1 MTSENCEEGG
11 VYCAYI
17 IFARMLGARKFDL
30 LLRICATISACM
42 LLPLFLPG
50 QTQRIDN
57 LRKEFYSTNDEPYKV
72 SVLLSLLRE
81 SRSMTSDS
89 LLLFVTMADKLVKP
103 NTPEYFISNTY
114 KGLYFLRNGDGNSAL
129 LLLDK
134 LLAEIPK
141 NDSRFFNAYMQI
153 LYARAVACVRNNR
166 NKDAIQDGFT
176 MLKLSDVN
184 NSSAWKARANLL
196 LGYAN
201 MELLKYN
208 VAIDHLHKCISLLN
222 SDSLIAVNIYAYSN
236 IASCFNNINQLD
248 SAFKYIELAIKY
260 GHQFENLSSLS
271 NSLNIRADMY
281 LKQKQNKLAMVDL
294 EEALQYRKQAGDL
307 IYIISD
313 MAQLSEFYASVGQT
327 KKGIQLASAG
337 IETAR
342 EKKMLAKQIYLMNA
356 LAENYKVAG
365 LRNEYEQVLLNI
377 IALKDSLYQKNS
389 ADDIAGFEAKYQL
402 QKKENIIIL
411 QESKLAKN
419 RYTTYGII
427 ALLTFIFIASG
438 LLYRN
443 AQLKRQHK
451 YEQKLMEQEL
461 LAKENLNKAME
472 TERKRIAADM
482 HDNLGAYAAAITNQ
496 IKLIKDKSDIH
507 YMIIKNLESNAAS
520 MVSQLS
526 DTIWVLK
533 NQELTLTN
541 LSDRFKSWIQ
551 KLMKSYPDID
561 YHFKETI
568 EKEYNFTPVN
578 ALHVFYILT
587 ECVNNAL
594 QHSGCTEIVISFSSS
609 SSVEIIVSDN
619 GKGMHPFYSR
629 IPDGNGIGHIKK
641 RTCELGWWV
650 RWEDNHPQG
659 TNVVLSNTT

>member
-1 MTSENCEEGG
+1 MWQKRISKELTVS
-11 VYCAYI
+11 YLI
-17 IFARMLGARKFDL
+17 ILGIL
-30 LLRICATISACM
+30 LMPVILMAQTGRITQLRNELYTTKDQQHK
-42 LLPLFLPG
+42 L
-50 QTQRIDN
+50 
-57 LRKEFYSTNDEPYKV
+57 

-81 SRSMTSDS
+81 GRSVPSDS
-89 LLLFVTMADKLVKP
+89 LVQYIEMAEELIKP
-103 NTPEYFISNTY
+103 DSPEYYKLNTY
-114 KGLYFLRNGDGNSAL
+114 RAFYLLRNGNQNSAL
-129 LLLDK
+129 LLLNE
-134 LLAEIPK
+134 LLSDVPK
-141 NDSRFFNAYMQI
+141 NNSLFFDVHLRI
-153 LYARAVACVRNNR
+153 LHARANAFVRNNLIK
-166 NKDAIQDGFT
+166 NAIQDGFT
-176 MLKLSDVN
+176 MLKMAEEN
-184 NSSAWKARANLL
+184 NSDNWKARAYLI
-196 LGYAN
+196 LGYSD
-201 MELLKYN
+201 MELLKYRS
-208 VAIDHLHKCISLLN
+208 AIENLKKCYSYLRN
-222 SDSLIAVNIYAYSN
+222 DSIIFSSIYVYSN
-236 IASCFNNINQLD
+236 LASCYNNLGQMD
-248 SAFKYIELAIKY
+248 SAFKYIDLAIKY
-260 GHQFENLSSLS
+260 GNKFENLSSLS

-281 LKQKQNKLAMVDL
+281 IRLNQPELAEKDL
-294 EEALQYRKQAGDL
+294 EEALKLRKQVGDVNF
-307 IYIISD
+307 IVSD
-313 MAQLSEFYASVGQT
+313 MAQMAKFYASIGQT
-327 KKGIQLASAG
+327 NKGIEWANEG
-337 IETAR
+337 IKIAR

-451 YEQKLMEQEL
+451 YEQQLMEHEL

-541 LSDRFKSWIQ
+541 LSDRFKSWMQ
-551 KLMKSYPDID
+551 KLMKSYPDIA

-578 ALHVFYILT
+578 ALHVFYVLT

-594 QHSGCTEIVISFSSS
+594 QHSGCTEIVISFSSN

-641 RTCELGWWV
+641 RTYECGWWV
-650 RWEDNHPQG
+650 RWDDNHPQG
-659 TNVVLSNTT
+659 TNVVLRNTT

>member
-1 MTSENCEEGG
+1 MW
-11 VYCAYI
+11 
-17 IFARMLGARKFDL
+17 IF
-30 LLRICATISACM
+30 
-42 LLPLFLPG
+42 LPLFISG
-50 QTQRIDN
+50 QTQRIDK
-57 LRKEFYSTNDEPYKV
+57 LRKELYSTNIEAQKV
-72 SVLLSLLRE
+72 SVLLSLFQE
-81 SRSMTSDS
+81 ARSMTSDS
-89 LLLFVTMADKLVKP
+89 LLSYVTMAEKLTKP
-103 NTPEYFISNTY
+103 NTPEYFIANTY
-114 KGLYFLRNGDGNSAL
+114 KGLYFLRIGDGSNAL

-134 LLAEIPK
+134 LVNQIPK
-141 NDSRFFNAYMQI
+141 EDSRFFNAYMQI
-153 LYARAVACVRNNR
+153 LHARAVACVRNNR
-166 NKDAIQDGFT
+166 NKDAIQDGYT
-176 MLKLSDVN
+176 MLKLSDVK
-184 NSSAWKARANLL
+184 NSSAWKSRANLL

-208 VAIDHLHKCISLLN
+208 VAIDYLHKCISLLN
-222 SDSLIAVNIYAYSN
+222 SDSLIAVNVYAYSN

-260 GHQFENLSSLS
+260 GHQFEILSSLS

-294 EEALQYRKQAGDL
+294 EEALHYRKQAGDI

-313 MAQLSEFYASVGQT
+313 MAQLSEFYASIGQT
-327 KKGIQLASAG
+327 KKGIQLANAG

-402 QKKENIIIL
+402 QKKENIIIR
-411 QESKLAKN
+411 QENKLAQN
-419 RYTTYGII
+419 RYTTIGII

-451 YEQKLMEQEL
+451 YEQQLMEQEL

-496 IKLIKDKSDIH
+496 IKLIKDKSVVYDFIV
-507 YMIIKNLESNAAS
+507 IKNLESNAAS

-541 LSDRFKSWIQ
+541 LADRFKSWMQ
-551 KLMKSYPDID
+551 KLMKSYPGID

-568 EKEYNFTPVN
+568 EKEYNFSPVN
-578 ALHVFYILT
+578 ALHIYYALT

-594 QHSGCTEIVISFSSS
+594 QHSGCNEIVISFVSNN
-609 SSVEIIVSDN
+609 SVEIVVSDN
-619 GKGMHPFYSR
+619 GKGMHPFFSR
-629 IPDGNGIGHIKK
+629 IPDGNGIGHIKH
-641 RTCELGWWV
+641 RTYECGWKV
-650 RWEDNHPQG
+650 RWDDNHPHG
-659 TNVVLSNTT
+659 TNVVLSYTT